1 MQKISVCLSDL
12 PKERIETSKNG
23 KKYIS
28 LIIAPRKEA
37 DKYGNDLTVY
47 INQTKEDRE
56 NKAEKVYVGNG
67 KEMVFDNKQQIKA
80 PVQNVRQTV
89 QQPFVN
95 NFSDEIVED
104 LPF

>member
-1 MQKISVCLSDL
+1 MELD
-12 PKERIETSKNG
+12 SKSKLCREN
-23 KKYIS
+23 
-28 LIIAPRKEA
+28 IALEA